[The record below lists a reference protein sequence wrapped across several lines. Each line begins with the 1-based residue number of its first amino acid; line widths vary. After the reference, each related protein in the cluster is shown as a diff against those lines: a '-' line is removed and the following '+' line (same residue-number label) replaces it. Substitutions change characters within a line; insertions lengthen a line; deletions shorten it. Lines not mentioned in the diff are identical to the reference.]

1 MRRRRRSKMR
11 RLGRREWTEGR
22 VDEQTSMA
30 GVRKTRGTRMY
41 HVDDDVV
48 DDDEGSA
55 LILRGLNEVND

>member
-1 MRRRRRSKMR
+1 M
-11 RLGRREWTEGR
+11 GRREWTEGR